1 LIVLLRCPA
10 LKGGIPGKQR
20 KTTRVAGGRPET
32 LQKSPIPPHQ
42 ESDLSA
48 SAAAPNVIITL
59 PDGKTLTFARG
70 ITGQEIAASIGPGL
84 AKAALI
90 LEVNGKE
97 WDLFRPIEEDAS
109 IRIITKKDAKALE
122 LIRHDAAHLLA
133 MAVQELFPGTQVT
146 IGPAIDDGFYYDFAR
161 AEPFTPED
169 LPLIEAKMR
178 EIVKQARP
186 TRREVW
192 PRDKAIAHFRELGE
206 HYKAE
211 LIEGIPA
218 NDDVSIYYHGDWH
231 DLCRGPHFCT
241 TAEIGDA
248 FKLTKIAGAYWR
260 GDAKNAQLQR
270 IYGTAWR
277 DQKELDAYLE
287 RMAEA
292 EKRDHRKLGRELELF
307 TFSPDVGA
315 GLPLWMPNGMVI
327 RQELEFLALNEERKD
342 GYRRVATPHIAKEAL
357 YYRSRHLPYYG
368 EGMYAPLDIDG
379 ENYRLRPMNC
389 PHHHLIYGA
398 TRHSYREL
406 PLRIAE
412 YGQDY
417 RYEASGGLSGLMRVR
432 GFCMNDAH
440 IYCRYDQAKDEFIR
454 VMKLHARYYD
464 LFNIKEYYMRL
475 SLPDLDKLDK
485 YVDEPGKWLDAL
497 KVIRQAMDESG
508 LHYVE
513 GKGEAAFYG
522 PKIDFM
528 IKSAIGTEYTIST
541 NQLDFLATET
551 FDLKYIGED
560 GADHPVYV
568 IHRAPLGT
576 HERFTAFLIEHYA
589 GAFPTWLAP
598 VQARVIPI
606 SDKAADYAQKVLDAL
621 FQTPVVNGTAGLR
634 VDIDTSNERM
644 QKKIRD
650 AQLKKIP
657 YMLVVGEREAA
668 EGTVAVRLRSGKDL
682 GAMPLETF
690 IARIKSEAESRV
702 DVAE

>member
-1 LIVLLRCPA
+1 MV
-10 LKGGIPGKQR
+10 
-20 KTTRVAGGRPET
+20 RPLSSTGET
-32 LQKSPIPPHQ
+32 PVT
-42 ESDLSA
+42 A
-48 SAAAPNVIITL
+48 SAAASNVHVTL
-59 PDGKTLTFARG
+59 PDGKALTFPVG
-70 ITGQEIAASIGPGL
+70 TTPGEIAASIGPGL

-90 LEVNGKE
+90 AEVDGKQ
-97 WDLFRPIEEDAS
+97 WDLFRPLDRDVRL
-109 IRIITKKDAKALE
+109 RIITKKDPEALE
-122 LIRHDAAHLLA
+122 LIRHDMAHVLA

-146 IGPAIDDGFYYDFAR
+146 IGPAIEDGFYYDFAR

-169 LPLIEAKMR
+169 LPKIEAKMH
-178 EIVKQARP
+178 EIVKADLP
-186 TRREVW
+186 TRREIW
-192 PRDKAIAHFRELGE
+192 PRDEAIAQFEKMGE

-211 LIEGIPA
+211 LIRDLPPGEDI
-218 NDDVSIYYHGDWH
+218 SIYWHGDWK
-231 DLCRGPHFCT
+231 DLCRGPHFAST
-241 TAEIGDA
+241 GKIPEA

-277 DQKELDAYLE
+277 DQKELDAYLLRLE
-287 RMAEA
+287 EQ

-327 RQELEFLALNEERKD
+327 RQELEFLALQEERKD
-342 GYRRVATPHIAKEAL
+342 GYRRVATPHITKEAL
-357 YYRSRHLPYYG
+357 YYRSRHLPYYS
-368 EGMYAPLDIDG
+368 EGMYSPFDVDG
-379 ENYRLRPMNC
+379 ENYYLRPMNC

-406 PLRIAE
+406 PLRLAE

-440 IYCRYDQAKDEFIR
+440 IYCRYDQAKDEFVR
-454 VMKLHARYYD
+454 VMHLHARYYE
-464 LFNIKEYYMRL
+464 LMGIKDYYMRL
-475 SLPDLDKLDK
+475 SLPDMSKLDK
-485 YVDEPGKWLDAL
+485 YVDAPEKWIAAL
-497 KVIRQAMDESG
+497 EIIKQAMQESG
-508 LHYVE
+508 YKYVE
-513 GKGEAAFYG
+513 GQGEAAFYG

-528 IKSAIGTEYTIST
+528 IRSVIGTEYTIST

-560 GADHPVYV
+560 GAEHPVYV

-589 GAFPTWLAP
+589 GAFPVWLAP
-598 VQARVIPI
+598 IQARIIPI
-606 SDKAADYAQKVLDAL
+606 SEKANDYAHNVVDTL
-621 FQTPVVNGTAGLR
+621 FRTPVVNGTGGLR
-634 VDIDTSNERM
+634 VDIDTASERM

-657 YMLVVGEREAA
+657 YMLVVGEREAG
-668 EGTVAVRLRSGKDL
+668 EGKVAVRLRSGKDL
-682 GAMPLETF
+682 GAMPLDAF
-690 IARIKSEAESRV
+690 VSRIKQEAETRQ
-702 DVAE
+702 DAAE

>member
-1 LIVLLRCPA
+1 VSAPV
-10 LKGGIPGKQR
+10 P
-20 KTTRVAGGRPET
+20 VA
-32 LQKSPIPPHQ
+32 
-42 ESDLSA
+42 
-48 SAAAPNVIITL
+48 NVNITV
-59 PDGKTLTFARG
+59 PDGKVLTFARG
-70 ITGQEIAASIGPGL
+70 VTGSEIASSIGPGL

-90 LEVNGKE
+90 LEVDGKR
-97 WDLFRPIEEDAS
+97 WDLFRPIEHDAK
-109 IRIITKKDAKALE
+109 IRIITKKDAEALE
-122 LIRHDAAHLLA
+122 LIRHDAAHVLA

-146 IGPAIDDGFYYDFAR
+146 IGPAIEDGFYYDFAR
-161 AEPFTPED
+161 DTPFTPED
-169 LPLIEAKMR
+169 LPKIEEKMR
-178 EIVKQARP
+178 EIIKRDLP

-192 PRDKAIAHFRELGE
+192 PRDKAIAHFKGMGE
-206 HYKAE
+206 AYKAE
-211 LIEGIPA
+211 LIESIPA
-218 NDDVSIYYHGDWH
+218 GEDVSLYWHGDWH
-231 DLCRGPHFCT
+231 DLCRGPHFAT
-241 TAEIGDA
+241 TGKIGDA

-260 GDAKNAQLQR
+260 GNSDNAQLQR

-277 DQKELDAYLE
+277 DQKELDAHLLKLDE
-287 RMAEA
+287 Q
-292 EKRDHRKLGRELELF
+292 EKRDHRKLGKELELF

-327 RQELEFLALNEERKD
+327 RQELEFLALQEERKE

-357 YYRSRHLPYYG
+357 YYRSRHLPYYN

-379 ENYRLRPMNC
+379 ENYYLRPMNC

-406 PLRIAE
+406 PIRIAE

-454 VMKLHARYYD
+454 VLHLHARYYE
-464 LFNIKEYYMRL
+464 LMGIKEYYMRL
-475 SLPDLDKLDK
+475 SLPDMNKLDK
-485 YVDEPGKWLDAL
+485 YVDEPEKWVTALDII
-497 KVIRQAMDESG
+497 KQAMDESG
-508 LHYVE
+508 YKYIE

-528 IKSAIGTEYTIST
+528 IRSAIGTEYTIST
-541 NQLDFLATET
+541 NQLDFLATQT
-551 FDLKYIGED
+551 FGLNYIGED
-560 GADHPVYV
+560 GGEHPVYV

-598 VQARVIPI
+598 VQVRVIPI
-606 SDKAADYAQKVLDAL
+606 SEKANDYAEKVRKAL
-621 FQTPVVNGTAGLR
+621 FDVPVTNGTAGLR
-634 VDIDTSNERM
+634 VDIDVTSERM

-650 AQLKKIP
+650 AQLQKIP

-668 EGTVAVRLRSGKDL
+668 EGKVAVRLRSGKDL

-690 IARIKSEAESRV
+690 IKRVKDEAESRK
-702 DVAE
+702 DAAD

>member
-1 LIVLLRCPA
+1 M
-10 LKGGIPGKQR
+10 
-20 KTTRVAGGRPET
+20 
-32 LQKSPIPPHQ
+32 
-42 ESDLSA
+42 
-48 SAAAPNVIITL
+48 SAAPDQVPPGQIKVTL
-59 PDGKTLTFARG
+59 PDGKAMTFAKG
-70 ITGQEIAASIGPGL
+70 VTGGEIAAAIGPGL

-90 LEVNGKE
+90 IMIDGKE
-97 WDLFRPIEEDAS
+97 WDLFRPIEHDAH
-109 IRIITKKDAKALE
+109 IRIITKKDPEALE
-122 LIRHDAAHLLA
+122 LIRHDMAHVLA
-133 MAVQELFPGTQVT
+133 MAVQALYPGTQVT
-146 IGPAIDDGFYYDFAR
+146 IGPAIEDGFYYDFAR
-161 AEPFTPED
+161 DEPFTPED
-169 LPLIEAKMR
+169 LPKIEDEMR
-178 EIVKQARP
+178 KIIKAGLL

-192 PRDKAIAHFRELGE
+192 PRDQAVAHFKGIGE
-206 HYKAE
+206 TYKAE
-211 LIEGIPA
+211 LIQSIPA
-218 NDDVSIYYHGDWH
+218 NEDVSIYWHGDWH
-231 DLCRGPHFCT
+231 DLCRGPHFRT

-277 DQKELDAYLE
+277 DKKELDEYLH
-287 RMAEA
+287 RLAEA

-342 GYRRVATPHIAKEAL
+342 GYKRVATPHITKEAL
-357 YYRSRHLPYYG
+357 YYRSRHLPYYADT
-368 EGMYAPLDIDG
+368 MYSPLDIDG
-379 ENYRLRPMNC
+379 ENYYLRPMNC

-406 PLRIAE
+406 PIRLAE

-417 RYEASGGLSGLMRVR
+417 RYEASGGLTGLMRVR

-440 IYCRYDQAKDEFIR
+440 IYCRYDQAKNEFIR

-464 LFNIKEYYMRL
+464 LMNIKEYYMRL
-475 SLPDLDKLDK
+475 SLPDLNKLDK
-485 YVDEPGKWLDAL
+485 YVDEPEKWLKAL
-497 KVIRQAMDESG
+497 DIIREAMKESG
-508 LHYVE
+508 YHYVE
-513 GKGEAAFYG
+513 AKGEAAFYG

-541 NQLDFLATET
+541 NQLDFLATQT

-589 GAFPTWLAP
+589 GAFPVWLAP
-598 VQARVIPI
+598 IQARVIPI
-606 SDKAADYAQKVLDAL
+606 SEKVGDYAQKVLDAL
-621 FQTPVVNGTAGLR
+621 FQVPVVNGTAGLR

-650 AQLKKIP
+650 AQLQKIP
-657 YMLVVGEREAA
+657 YMLVVGEREAQ
-668 EGTVAVRLRSGKDL
+668 EDKVAVRLRSGKDL

-690 IARIKSEAESRV
+690 TARIKNEAESRR